1 MNSNEL
7 IFPFFTEQE
16 ILENVYKI
24 MNTAQDEFFQRVNNI
39 NENRPNLT
47 KEQFFKLLD
56 SSPKLQGV
64 LREAVRVAINLV
76 DWDTCLDIATS
87 SMATKEKEQQKRQ
100 DNIKLI

>member
-1 MNSNEL
+1 MKDNEL
-7 IFPFFTEQE
+7 LFPFFTEQE

-24 MNTAQDEFFQRVNNI
+24 MITAQNEFFQRVNNI
-39 NENRPNLT
+39 NDARPDLT

-64 LREAVRVAINLV
+64 LREAVKVAIKLI